1 MFCQNC
7 GESLH
12 SGATAC
18 PRCQTPTSAYKA
30 GGATPTFTS
39 GSSRDADTVRTP
51 LDVSGQAPA
60 AVSYSPPHE
69 EEPSDAM
76 IGHALA
82 GRYRII
88 EKIGEGGMGRV
99 YKAEHLRM
107 KRITAIKILSTD
119 LAHNPEF
126 VARFQRE
133 AQMAS
138 NISHPNAVS
147 IYDFGE
153 ADNGIVYLAME
164 FLDGESLSQLMKRG
178 GPMPLDRV
186 VRIARQAAEA
196 LEAGHKLG
204 IVHRD
209 FKPDNLLICRGAD
222 GADVVKVVDFGVAK
236 QTQAGADSNTLTQQG
251 MVLGTPQY
259 MSPEQLLGEP
269 LDARSDLYSL
279 GVVVYQMLVRAM
291 PFEGGTPQNQMMRR
305 LVEDPKPLRLLNP
318 NLSPQIEA
326 VVMRTLAR
334 NVNDRYATT
343 VQFVTDLERAANLGT
358 AAPTAPFSGATSA
371 YQAAPTAAPF
381 YPSNPPSAQSSAA
394 SMMPPTVQT
403 PAGAW
408 PGAPAQQA
416 APRSNAKLLIVLVS
430 ILAVAG
436 IAAGV
441 YFTLGSSP
449 ASKNASALRN
459 AVSKNQL
466 VTLSGNDAYTYY
478 MQLRSVDPTHEAL
491 REVGQQVLPQL
502 QSAGEE
508 LLRKK
513 MSVGAEKDTLQD
525 WQKAQNLYE
534 WAHDIEPNNKQIE
547 ARWRFAQGEV
557 AKQQDKKD
565 DAEKSYQAA
574 AQIGGAW
581 ALPQNSLG
589 LLRME
594 NKRWGEAI
602 PYFSKAISQQPDW
615 EIPYNNLGTAYLY
628 LNDYEKAENWYH
640 QAIEKNPN
648 WARPHYWLG
657 VVYEQANMKE
667 EAIEEYETALSLS
680 PDSLPIDATKV
691 RDKITKL
698 QQQ

>member
-1 MFCQNC
+1 M
-7 GESLH
+7 
-12 SGATAC
+12 TAC
-18 PRCQTPTSAYKA
+18 PRCQTPTSANSA
-30 GGATPTFTS
+30 GGATETFTS
-39 GSSRDADTVRTP
+39 GSNRDADTVRTP
-51 LDVSGQAPA
+51 FGDSGQTPAPVSNSA
-60 AVSYSPPHE
+60 AQE
-69 EEPSDAM
+69 EEPSDSMIRRAM
-76 IGHALA
+76 A

-99 YKAEHLRM
+99 YKAEHLKM

-138 NISHPNAVS
+138 NINHPNAVS

-153 ADNGIVYLAME
+153 ADNDIVYLAME
-164 FLDGESLSQLMKRG
+164 YLNGESLSHIMKRG
-178 GPMPLDRV
+178 GPLPLDRV
-186 VRIARQAAEA
+186 VRIVRQAADA
-196 LEAGHKLG
+196 LDAGHKLG

-222 GADVVKVVDFGVAK
+222 GADVAKVLDFGVAK
-236 QTQAGADSNTLTQQG
+236 QTQAEADSNTLTQQG

-259 MSPEQLLGEP
+259 MSPEQLLAEP

-279 GVVVYQMLVRAM
+279 GIVAYQMLVGTR
-291 PFEGGTPQNQMMRR
+291 PFEGGTPHNQMMRR
-305 LVEDPKPLRLLNP
+305 LVENPQPLRTLNP

-326 VVMRTLAR
+326 VVMRALAR
-334 NVNDRYATT
+334 NVNDRYPST
-343 VQFVTDLERAANLGT
+343 VQFAADLERAANLGT
-358 AAPTAPFSGATSA
+358 AASTAPVSSATSA
-371 YQAAPTAAPF
+371 YAAAPTATPF
-381 YPSNPPSAQSSAA
+381 HPGNPTYAQPSAAPV
-394 SMMPPTVQT
+394 MPPTQQT

-416 APRSNAKLLIVLVS
+416 APRSSSKMLIVVVS

-436 IAAGV
+436 IAVAV
-441 YFTLGSSP
+441 YFALGSSP

-459 AVSKNQL
+459 AVSNNQL

-478 MQLRSVDPTHEAL
+478 MQLRSLDPTNSAL
-491 REVGQQVLPQL
+491 KEVGQQVLPQL
-502 QSAGEE
+502 KSAGEE
-508 LLRKK
+508 MLRKK
-513 MSVGAEKDTLQD
+513 TNVSAEKDTLQD
-525 WQKAQNLYE
+525 WQKAQNIYE
-534 WAHDIEPNNKQIE
+534 WAHDIEPNDKQIE

-557 AKQQDKKD
+557 AKQQGKKD

-594 NKRWGEAI
+594 NKRYGEAI
-602 PYFSKAISQQPDW
+602 PYFTKAISQQPDW
-615 EIPYNNLGTAYLY
+615 EIPYNNLGTAYFY
-628 LNDYEKAENWYH
+628 LNDYEKAENWYR
-640 QAIEKNPN
+640 QALEKNPN

-657 VVYEQANMKE
+657 MVYEQANMNA
-667 EAIEEYETALSLS
+667 EAVEEYEKALELS
-680 PDSLPIDATKV
+680 PDNLPVDATKV

-698 QQQ
+698 EQQ